1 MGERVG
7 RTGVKRRVSRRKGER
22 GQRGGGQGGGETGEE
37 EGQGE
42 GGDGDV
48 SPVARGENV
57 VAKWE
62 KEEKEAETRRRR
74 AAAQHG
80 DLLKM
85 QLQELIS
92 WWEKK
97 VDGRLGPRE
106 RDPFQ
111 GKPEEEKAAKEELFE
126 TVLAVVRLLPA
137 FPTECQ
143 GSLGKMCDVGGEVC
157 ERTDV
162 DLYWVERVVAY
173 NPPEVLKMMRTEKG
187 IKQLEVTMQERKVRA
202 SEEVVAQMI
211 SNSAAQLREGGVET
225 EAFVLSLKCPLS
237 LTRIKVPVRGKKC
250 SHESTFDLASYLRLN
265 QGLAKNVKRAWRCPV
280 CYQQLLWSELFLD
293 GFMQKI
299 LDETSDEVD
308 EVEVFPDG
316 RWRVVENGGGEDGSC
331 SESDEE
337 ERMIMIA
344 LKRREEERRRKAE
357 EEEKR
362 KKEEEASGALERGT
376 EGDGV
381 QSSAVGSGEEGGRRG
396 GEGEGREDE
405 EEDVIET
412 AGEEG
417 REGMREGVRE
427 GEGRGEGCEEGNRV
441 EEVEAVEVEVN
452 GGYQNM
458 NGVTLEP
465 TEKALQNQVEG
476 GEAVEVAGGDHQV
489 NGGTLETTQNASRNR
504 MEDEAV
510 EVAGGDHQ
518 VNGVT
523 ASPACVT
530 GREADMGTTRSV
542 LGDDVLCGASQNGT
556 ARETASLAPILVSR
570 DTLAP
575 GSVLSET
582 VLSCSSQTV
591 TARDTDMVTASLT
604 HVNGRTGSEPSVQ
617 GREPVTPCSTQTVTA
632 RDTDMVTAASSP
644 HMNGLE
650 VSEPCVRGRDM
661 VLAGVASLDG
671 QVELARFSEAGKGG
685 PERGGSSSEA
695 GRDGPAAAVV
705 ERAAAVVVVGGA
717 SSGVALK
724 APQSSAHMDG
734 QVGVEGFSEAGKS
747 GAAAAVVGAAFSG
760 AFRPAGDAVAGMA
773 CEAHGRAEGMDGMI
787 EEKPDA
793 DYSGRA
799 GISMG
804 VHAAAGM
811 ACEAHGRAEGM
822 DGMIEEKPAADYS
835 GRGLEEKS
843 FGEEKE
849 QRGKGRD
856 LVVGSVVGGGEVKK
870 EEQVGEGCGLLVGS
884 VVGGGELT
892 KAEQVGEGC
901 DLLVE
906 SVVGGGEVGE
916 EGCARGRG
924 TSVGGVKRKRDG
936 DTGGEGREVERKDG
950 KDGVSMGGSAGS
962 GGSGSSSGHRKG
974 KKTVMV
980 VRDLHVICT
989 KEEAAQIR
997 LQLEQAQ
1004 QGLQGQ
1010 QQGQQGQQQGQQG
1023 QQQGQQGQGQ
1033 EQEQQV
1039 QGQGQQGQQQQRVIR
1054 GVEEGSKGGATA
1066 SRGVVVALRARGS
1079 GSNDSAASL
1088 GRGGVME
1095 EGGRGEASA
1104 SGGFVV
1110 ATRARAKGSS
1120 DSAAA
1125 SSGRGGVVE
1134 SRRDTRGTVEREKR
1148 GSVSS
1153 SVTVKGAVVSTRGG
1167 TTPGGGKT
1175 AVGKSGA
1182 GAKGAAAKTA
1192 GAKSAGTAKAVEAEV
1207 IELLSDS
1214 DEEEVEEKGGG
1225 DAGGAAGGAASGGG
1239 SGGAGGAGNG
1249 GGGGGGGA
1257 AAAAAA
1263 AAVAAAASAGG
1274 GASAGGEQREGSGQ
1288 CKRACATC
1296 CPKPSFFPPVLSPF
1310 FPAFCLPKQLVRP
1323 ASKGASHPNAHHTH
1337 SHLVPNQ
1344 PARPAPTGNPAP
1356 ALNPALKN
1364 AVVSSPL
1371 SSIASSVPSSTPSS
1385 VPSSTPSSL
1394 TSATH
1399 SVAAL
1404 IPPVGSKQ
1412 VLTSTSLPAAAPE
1425 NSQK

>member
-187 IKQLEVTMQERKVRA
+187 IKQLRVVAYNPPDVLKMMRTEKGIKHLEVTMEARKEVTMQERKEVTMQERKVRA

-906 SVVGGGEVGE
+906 SVVGGGEVGGGEVGE

-936 DTGGEGREVERKDG
+936 DTGGEGREGGGKGEGEAEGSQEQVEKVLDMGKERRNGKDEKDEKIGKVGKGGGEEMDGKEGKGGKDGVSTGGSAGSGGSGSASGQRKGKKTFMVLRTAMAEGGSVERKDG

-1182 GAKGAAAKTA
+1182 GAK
-1192 GAKSAGTAKAVEAEV
+1192 
-1207 IELLSDS
+1207 
-1214 DEEEVEEKGGG
+1214 
-1225 DAGGAAGGAASGGG
+1225 
-1239 SGGAGGAGNG
+1239 
-1249 GGGGGGGA
+1249 
-1257 AAAAAA
+1257 
-1263 AAVAAAASAGG
+1263 
-1274 GASAGGEQREGSGQ
+1274 EQREGSGQ

-1310 FPAFCLPKQLVRP
+1310 FPAFCLRFISSL
-1323 ASKGASHPNAHHTH
+1323 
-1337 SHLVPNQ
+1337 
-1344 PARPAPTGNPAP
+1344 
-1356 ALNPALKN
+1356 
-1364 AVVSSPL
+1364 SPL
-1371 SSIASSVPSSTPSS
+1371 
-1385 VPSSTPSSL
+1385 
-1394 TSATH
+1394 
-1399 SVAAL
+1399 
-1404 IPPVGSKQ
+1404 
-1412 VLTSTSLPAAAPE
+1412 
-1425 NSQK
+1425 